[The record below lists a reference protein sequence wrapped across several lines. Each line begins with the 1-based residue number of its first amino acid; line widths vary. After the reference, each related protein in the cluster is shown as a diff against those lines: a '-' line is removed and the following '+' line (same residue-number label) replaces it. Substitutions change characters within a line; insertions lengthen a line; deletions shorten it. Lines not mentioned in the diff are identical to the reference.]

1 MELGISLL
9 VALLFLIA
17 GTHAFSR
24 YEFPAF
30 VNSLRVGRLHHLL
43 IGIGLGICLP
53 ANADLLSLFD
63 KLRYSLTGI
72 ALVWFGLCAGL
83 SFDFRTIRRHSPA
96 HILSALSRAGCTFVL
111 LTLGVVAAASAFRA
125 HLGVPDG
132 ILPMGILLAAFSTT
146 FRFPEPVLRLQERPP
161 LPALCTNPI
170 AIALFGILFP
180 MVSADTVIQLGLFTA
195 VGYTST
201 FVILIGLGLLLGIAL
216 DFVFHAHKDP
226 SRCIFILAG
235 IVAAI
240 GGPCLHLQIPA
251 IFVGLV
257 GGGWLINTSIRR
269 REVLELADRAG
280 CVVEPVFYAL
290 LGTWIGGGQLAS
302 DPVVLGLFG
311 AALFLGRGAARS
323 LAAALVG
330 RTLRQKMSWNVL
342 LTTGSRPLGA
352 LSAALIVQGLYLP
365 LQTNQAVFVPGALLA
380 LFLSQA
386 LFVQPPSEAR

>member
-17 GTHAFSR
+17 GTHAFRR

-30 VNSLRVGRLHHLL
+30 VNSLRTGSLHHLL

-53 ANADLLSLFD
+53 TDADLASLFD
-63 KLRYSLTGI
+63 QLRYSLTGI

-83 SFDFRTIRRHSPA
+83 SFDFRTIRRHSPVR
-96 HILSALSRAGCTFVL
+96 ILSSLSRAGCTFVL
-111 LTLGVVAAASAFRA
+111 VVIGVAAAAFVFRA

-132 ILPMGILLAAFSTT
+132 ILPMGVLLAAFSTT
-146 FRFPEPVLRLQERPP
+146 FRSPEPVLRLQGRPF
-161 LPALCTNPI
+161 LPTLCTNPV
-170 AIALFGILFP
+170 AIILFGVLFP
-180 MVSADTVIQLGLFTA
+180 MVSGDMVIQLGSFTA

-201 FVILIGLGLLLGIAL
+201 FVILLGLGLLLGIAL

-235 IVAAI
+235 ILAAI
-240 GGPCLHLQIPA
+240 GGPCLHLEIPA
-251 IFVGLV
+251 IFVGFV

-269 REVLELADRAG
+269 REILELADRAG
-280 CVVEPVFYAL
+280 CVVEPVFFVL

-302 DPVVLGLFG
+302 DPVAVGLFG
-311 AALFLGRGAARS
+311 VALFLTRGVARS

-330 RTLRQKMSWNVL
+330 RTLHQKMPWTVL
-342 LTTGSRPLGA
+342 LVAGSRPMGA
-352 LSAALIVQGLYLP
+352 LSAALIVQVLYLP
-365 LQTNQAVFVPGALLA
+365 LQTNQAVLVPGALLA
-380 LFLSQA
+380 LFLGQA
-386 LFVQPPSEAR
+386 LFVQPPAEAR